1 MSAVAKIFGKLLWD
15 KLCFC
20 KLLAE
25 SLQLKNKLLHVYFL
39 RILSR
44 DFIHRY
50 PLKFTISEVNDANDK
65 YVNDVNEV
73 NDVYLII
80 QRWFV

>member
-1 MSAVAKIFGKLLWD
+1 M
-15 KLCFC
+15 
-20 KLLAE
+20 
-25 SLQLKNKLLHVYFL
+25 YFL

-50 PLKFTISEVNDANDK
+50 PLKFTISEVNEVNDE

-80 QRWFV
+80 QR